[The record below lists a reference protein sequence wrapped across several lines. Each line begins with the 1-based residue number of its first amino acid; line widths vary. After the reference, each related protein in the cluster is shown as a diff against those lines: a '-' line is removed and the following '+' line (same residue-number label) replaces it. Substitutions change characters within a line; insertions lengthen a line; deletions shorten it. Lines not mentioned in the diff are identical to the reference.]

1 MEIAAW
7 ILAGLLVLGGLA
19 GTLLP
24 VLPSTP
30 MIFAGMLIAGWLDQ
44 FQRTGW
50 ITFTVLAVL
59 VAFSLI
65 LDFIAGSLGAKKAGA
80 SQQAIWGALIGSIVG
95 IAGGLPGLLLGP
107 FFGAAAGE
115 LIARQ
120 DALQAGKVGIAALL
134 GFILGAVAKVA
145 AALAMLGVFTLA
157 WFW

>member
-7 ILAGLLVLGGLA
+7 IIAVLFILAGVA

-30 MIFAGMLIAGWLDQ
+30 LILAGMLIAGWLDQ
-44 FQRTGW
+44 FQRVGW
-50 ITFTVLAVL
+50 ITFLILFVL
-59 VAFSLI
+59 VVFSMI

-80 SQQAIWGALIGSIVG
+80 SPQAVWGALIGSIVG

-115 LIARQ
+115 LMARQ
-120 DALQAGKVGIAALL
+120 DALQAGKVGLAALL
-134 GFILGAVAKVA
+134 GFILGSVAKVA
-145 AALAMLGVFTLA
+145 AALAMLGVFALA
-157 WFW
+157 WLL

>member
-30 MIFAGMLIAGWLDQ
+30 MILAGMLLAGWLDQ
-44 FQRTGW
+44 FQRIGW
-50 ITFTVLAVL
+50 ITFTALAVL
-59 VAFSLI
+59 TGISLI

-80 SQQAIWGALIGSIVG
+80 SPQAVWGALIGSIVG
-95 IAGGLPGLLLGP
+95 IAGGLAGLLLGP
-107 FFGAAAGE
+107 FIGAAVGE

-120 DALQAGKVGIAALL
+120 DALQAGKVGIAALA
-134 GFILGAVAKVA
+134 GFILGAIAKVA
-145 AALAMLGVFTLA
+145 AALAMLGVFALA

>member
-24 VLPSTP
+24 ILPSTP

-44 FQRTGW
+44 FQRIGW
-50 ITFTVLAVL
+50 ISFTVLAAL
-59 VAFSLI
+59 VILSLI
-65 LDFIAGSLGAKKAGA
+65 LDFIAGSLGARKAGA
-80 SQQAIWGALIGSIVG
+80 SPQAVWGALIGSILG

-107 FFGAAAGE
+107 FLGAALGE

-134 GFILGAVAKVA
+134 GFIFGAVAKVA
-145 AALAMLGVFTLA
+145 AALAMLGIFTLA